1 MNETEVSRYN
11 RQSVMMKTS
20 IHSIITIDVCA
31 GRASDRPDG
40 EIHQA
45 GGR

>member
-1 MNETEVSRYN
+1 MNETEVSHYN
-11 RQSVMMKTS
+11 RQSVVMNTS
-20 IHSIITIDVCA
+20 NHSIIAIIICA